1 MGKILKFP
9 TEKTFTCM
17 LPDDWADPENPT
29 QYEIAN
35 TMRTLRE
42 MKRDFEAEY
51 NKTNSASLTVQINKI
66 NSCISLLYSYY
77 RSD

>member
-9 TEKTFTCM
+9 TERTFICM

-35 TMRTLRE
+35 TMRTLRQMMTE
-42 MKRDFEAEY
+42 CEKEY
-51 NKTNSASLTVQINKI
+51 HKTQSPALTVQINKI
-66 NSCISLLYSYY
+66 KSCIQLMYGFY

>member
-9 TEKTFTCM
+9 TERTFTCM
-17 LPDDWADPENPT
+17 LPDEWADPHNPT
-29 QYEIAN
+29 QYELAQ

-42 MKRDFEAEY
+42 MKRDFEIEY
-51 NKTNSASLTVQINKI
+51 NKTNAASLTAQINKI
-66 NSCISLLYSYY
+66 NSCIQLMYSYY

>member
-1 MGKILKFP
+1 VGKVLKFP
-9 TEKTFTCM
+9 TERTFTCM

>member
-1 MGKILKFP
+1 MGKVLKFP
-9 TEKTFTCM
+9 TERTFTCM

>member
-1 MGKILKFP
+1 MGKVLKFP
-9 TEKTFTCM
+9 TERTFTCM
-17 LPDDWADPENPT
+17 LPDEWADPHNPT
-29 QYEIAN
+29 QYELAQ

-51 NKTNSASLTVQINKI
+51 NKTNAASLTVQINKI
-66 NSCISLLYSYY
+66 NSCIQLMYSYY

>member
-17 LPDDWADPENPT
+17 LPDEWADPHNPT
-29 QYEIAN
+29 PYELAN
-35 TMRTLRE
+35 TMRTLQE
-42 MKRDFEAEY
+42 MKRDFQAEY

-66 NSCISLLYSYY
+66 NSCIQLMYSYY

>member
-9 TEKTFTCM
+9 TERTFTCM
-17 LPDDWADPENPT
+17 LPDEWADPENPT
-29 QYEIAN
+29 QYELAQ

-42 MKRDFEAEY
+42 MKRDFEAEF
-51 NKTNSASLTVQINKI
+51 NKTNSAALTVQINKI
-66 NSCISLLYSYY
+66 NSCIQLMYSYY

>member
-1 MGKILKFP
+1 MGKVLKFP

>member
-9 TEKTFTCM
+9 TERTFTCM
-17 LPDDWADPENPT
+17 LPDEWADPYNPT
-29 QYEIAN
+29 PYELAQ

-42 MKRDFEAEY
+42 MKRDFEAEFD
-51 NKTNSASLTVQINKI
+51 KTNSAALTVQINKI
-66 NSCISLLYSYY
+66 NSCIQLMYSYY

>member
-1 MGKILKFP
+1 
-9 TEKTFTCM
+9 M

-42 MKRDFEAEY
+42 MKRDLEAEY

>member
-9 TEKTFTCM
+9 TERTFTCM